1 MIFVTFHAFWI
12 LTFHIWDHIFIDGF
26 CSYRSRATQ
35 LVALSSRSLE
45 SIDKHVFIQFCNKY
59 AVFTIFA
66 TKCRSYKFL
75 RQNYVRLVS
84 LLLMRPFNRRN
95 PIPRIP
101 HFVPPWLVI
110 TKKGKWPTDSL
121 NNIGLR
127 DATASKIDIENWQW
141 NWQWQLENDFTDFIS
156 ETYHLRHLISPSG
169 DQVI

>member
-75 RQNYVRLVS
+75 RQNYVRLMS

-110 TKKGKWPTDSL
+110 TEKGKWPTDSL

-127 DATASKIDIENWQW
+127 DASASKNDNETDNDNWR
-141 NWQWQLENDFTDFIS
+141 TTS
-156 ETYHLRHLISPSG
+156 ETLYQRLITWDIYYHH
-169 DQVI
+169 QVI